1 MENHFKNVFG
11 VYDGLHTDTL
21 RHIPEISCY
30 NHNYYIGLK
39 RGNSTIHDL
48 LFAVSND
55 DSLTEWYIVLG
66 NCIKYIG
73 YEYSDKGVIYRRN
86 NYGIYN
92 TVLYTQKYRN
102 T

>member
-21 RHIPEISCY
+21 RHIPEISFY

-48 LFAVSND
+48 LFAVSNVVLPEL
-55 DSLTEWYIVLG
+55 SISYPNSSSFFRSSGVFLRIKHGVVNPIVIPPI
-66 NCIKYIG
+66 N
-73 YEYSDKGVIYRRN
+73 
-86 NYGIYN
+86 
-92 TVLYTQKYRN
+92 
-102 T
+102 

>member
-1 MENHFKNVFG
+1 MENHFKNVLG

-48 LFAVSND
+48 LFSVSND
-55 DSLTEWYIVLG
+55 DNLTEWYIVLG

-73 YEYSDKGVIYRRN
+73 YEYSDEGVIN
-86 NYGIYN
+86 
-92 TVLYTQKYRN
+92 LSEEQS
-102 T
+102 

>member
-1 MENHFKNVFG
+1 MDDYFKNVFG

-39 RGNSTIHDL
+39 RENSTIHDL
-48 LFAVSND
+48 LFAESND
-55 DSLTEWYIVLG
+55 DNLTEWYIVLG

-73 YEYSDKGVIYRRN
+73 YEYSDKGVIN
-86 NYGIYN
+86 
-92 TVLYTQKYRN
+92 LSEEQS
-102 T
+102 